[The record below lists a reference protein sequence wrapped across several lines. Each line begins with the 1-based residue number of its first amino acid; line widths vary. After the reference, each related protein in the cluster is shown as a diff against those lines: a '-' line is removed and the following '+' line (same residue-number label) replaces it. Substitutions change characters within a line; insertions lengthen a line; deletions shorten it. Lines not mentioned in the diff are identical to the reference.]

1 MLKQRKVNEPTRHN
15 SVIINICFESGDLKK
30 MWKWGKWRI
39 PLRSKVSVNR
49 RKWIRTEGSDRVV
62 SHQKV
67 ASFADFHRVCVQ
79 WNCDIDLL
87 EWPSQKESASGFFL
101 AADQFCFYLRRRW
114 RSILLLPLSPPPP
127 KGKKTE
133 RNQRC
138 TRRLQIWAGL
148 ALGSVP
154 RGRWPAPGHTRQRSS
169 HTRAHILSVCS
180 SPHFCWKEM
189 IHQLPDKVIELIF

>member
-1 MLKQRKVNEPTRHN
+1 MIKQRKVNEPTRHN

-127 KGKKTE
+127 KGKK
-133 RNQRC
+133 
-138 TRRLQIWAGL
+138 RRGIKDALVVFRFGLGWHWAL
-148 ALGSVP
+148 CQEVDDLRPATLVSVAHTHARTFFPCAALRTFV
-154 RGRWPAPGHTRQRSS
+154 GRKWFTNYL
-169 HTRAHILSVCS
+169 TKWLSW
-180 SPHFCWKEM
+180 FC
-189 IHQLPDKVIELIF
+189 